1 MQSRFIN
8 SRAFVRSAMLCSA
21 AVLAIFPV
29 AAMAQTAPAADAADG
44 DAIVVTGS
52 RPIAESEAAALQV
65 QKNSDSLV
73 SVVSSDAAGR
83 LPDQNIAQATGRLP
97 GVAVERD
104 QGQARYISI
113 RGAPNYWTTLSFDG
127 INVVSPEGRDA
138 RFDSI
143 PSAIAAQIIVSKAVT
158 PDMPGE
164 TVSGNVNVIT
174 RSAFDYDGFHFAGKA
189 GYGIAELGNRPQYE
203 GSAVVSTRVPAGEG
217 EIGVLVSGSY
227 YQRAM
232 ITDNFETDFERVSQ
246 DQRPDSLSRFW
257 AEEAENKLYRLTRR
271 NWSLSGR
278 LDWKPNADNSISL
291 RSIYTTFTDDEMRDN
306 FRFDLDD
313 RQSELVANTAACE
326 RTVNPTPT
334 NTGYADVCIGNTPFQ
349 GTIYGI
355 DIRQRSTLRGFEQSI
370 FTNSIEG
377 THEFGDGW
385 KFNWLGNYTESKDDR
400 SVIGETTWDSPSTRN
415 LRPTVAYDFTDP
427 NLARLRLFTTVQLSS
442 PTRYQAGTAVT
453 DIDSFT
459 RPLTSLTVRDA
470 VDTTKA
476 YTAKFVVSRE
486 TEFLGGDAVL
496 KAGFQF
502 DQRTKTVDESSIVLN
517 NATQFATI
525 GIPTSYNGFSLD
537 TPFKGAIPLGYTFR
551 YFDAD
556 KMRAASDA
564 VRTNFTFTPA
574 LGNIYDVQEEV
585 MAGYLMGTVRYDWGS
600 AVGGA
605 RIERVKNR
613 GTAVATVGTVT
624 GPVTAENTGTL
635 VFPSMHLNF
644 DVDTDKKLRIGFTS
658 GAARADYDQ
667 LRPNVV
673 VDDSNQRISGGNP
686 GVKPERSYGVDAYY
700 EHYVQPQG
708 YFMVG
713 AFYKKVED
721 VLYTS
726 RSTFGSNAL
735 DSNGVDRSA
744 YAFSGITNGGSGSV
758 RGVEAAAQFQLEPY
772 VSDLGLPDWM
782 GGFGVTA
789 NATYNDSE
797 VTKPAILDAAG
808 VTISPERKVPLPG
821 TSEVVYN
828 VGAYYEK
835 YGLSLRL
842 QYQNRTAW
850 ADGFAD
856 NLDSAGDTYWAEDD
870 ELDFSARYEISNG
883 IEIYFDAA
891 NLLNNPGRR
900 YSDPSNILNAQGV
913 STPFTNRYTIEWES
927 FGRRYSGGIRVN
939 F

>member
-1 MQSRFIN
+1 
-8 SRAFVRSAMLCSA
+8 MLCSA
-21 AVLAIFPV
+21 AVLAISPV
-29 AAMAQTAPAADAADG
+29 AAMAQAAPSADAADG

-232 ITDNFETDFERVSQ
+232 ITDNFETDYERVSQ
-246 DQRPDSLSRFW
+246 DQRPGSLGRFW
-257 AEEAENKLYRLTRR
+257 AHETENKLYRLTRR

-278 LDWKPNADNSISL
+278 LDWKPNADNTISL
-291 RSIYTTFTDDEMRDN
+291 RSIFTTFTDDEMRDN

-313 RQSELVANTAACE
+313 RQGDLVASTDACGI
-326 RTVNPTPT
+326 TVNPTPT

-355 DIRQRSTLRGFEQSI
+355 DIRQRSTLRAFEQSI
-370 FTNSIEG
+370 FTNTIEG

-400 SVIGETTWDSPSTRN
+400 SVVGETTWDSPSTRT

-442 PTRYQAGTAVT
+442 PTRYQAGTPVT
-453 DIDSFT
+453 DIEGFT
-459 RPLTSLTVRDA
+459 RPLGSMSVLDA

-502 DQRTKTVDESSIVLN
+502 DQRTKAVDESSIAFN

-525 GIPTSYNGFSLD
+525 GISTTYNGFSLD

-556 KMRAASDA
+556 KMRAASEA
-564 VRTNFTFTPA
+564 ARNNFTFTPA

-585 MAGYLMGTVRYDWGS
+585 MAAYLMGTVRYDWGS

-744 YAFSGITNGGSGSV
+744 YAFSGITNGGSGRV
-758 RGVEAAAQFQLEPY
+758 RGMEAAAQFQLEPY

-782 GGFGVTA
+782 GGFGITA

-900 YSDPSNILNAQGV
+900 YSDPANILNAQGV
-913 STPFTNRYTIEWES
+913 STPFTSGYTIEWER